1 MKMSLLRLT
10 SNPCLQRLLL
20 VSVFILFMMPSCSN
34 QHKEEQTPIARVFD
48 KYLYED
54 DIVGLV
60 ADNKSREDSI
70 LIIKSYIDNWV
81 REELILAQAEYN
93 LPEEQEAE
101 IDNEVNEYRSSRIVY
116 AYEREL
122 IRQKLDTLVSED
134 EIKGYYDANKKNFE
148 LKDYILRGNYVKL
161 EKNVPKKAEA
171 INWFIDGGEEEFV
184 ELKDYCFQY
193 ASTFIL
199 DTAQWIY
206 FKELQKQ
213 SGIKTLNIENFLK
226 ENQHL
231 QFEDEYYLHLLRIDE
246 YLMKDSISPLAL
258 EKENISNILLNQRKL
273 DLVKTMH
280 NQIYKNALMQEK
292 FEIFLKEE

>member
-1 MKMSLLRLT
+1 MSLPRL
-10 SNPCLQRLLL
+10 SSSCLQRLLI
-20 VSVFILFMMPSCSN
+20 VSVIIVFMMPACSN
-34 QHKEEQTPIARVFD
+34 QQKEEQIPIARVFD

-54 DIVGLV
+54 DVEGLV
-60 ADNKSREDSI
+60 ADDKSPEDSI
-70 LIIKSYIDNWV
+70 LMIKSYIDNWV
-81 REELILAQAEYN
+81 REELILAQAQYN

-122 IRQKLDTLVSED
+122 IRQKLDTLISED
-134 EIKGYYDANKKNFE
+134 EIQVYYDANKKNFE
-148 LKDYILRGNYVKL
+148 LKDYIVRGNYVKL
-161 EKNVPKKAEA
+161 EKNVPKKDQA
-171 INWFIDGGEEEFV
+171 ISWFIDGGEELFA

-206 FKELQKQ
+206 FKELRKQ
-213 SGIKTLNIENFLK
+213 SGIEALNIEYFLK
-226 ENQHL
+226 ENQQL

-258 EKENISNILLNQRKL
+258 EKENIRNILLNQRKL

-280 NQIYKNALMQEK
+280 NQIYKNALKKEK
-292 FEIFLKEE
+292 FEIFLKEK

>member
-1 MKMSLLRLT
+1 MSLQRL
-10 SNPCLQRLLL
+10 SSSCLQRLLI
-20 VSVFILFMMPSCSN
+20 VSVIIVFMMPSCSN
-34 QHKEEQTPIARVFD
+34 QQKEEQIPIARVFD

-54 DIVGLV
+54 DVEGLV
-60 ADNKSREDSI
+60 TDDKSPEDSI
-70 LIIKSYIDNWV
+70 SMIKSYIDNWV

-122 IRQKLDTLVSED
+122 IRQKLDTLISED
-134 EIKGYYDANKKNFE
+134 EIQVYYDANKKNFE
-148 LKDYILRGNYVKL
+148 LKDYIVRGNYVKL
-161 EKNVPKKAEA
+161 EKNVPKKDQA
-171 INWFIDGGEEEFV
+171 ISWFIDGGEELFA

-206 FKELQKQ
+206 FKELRKQ
-213 SGIKTLNIENFLK
+213 SGIEALNIEYFLK
-226 ENQHL
+226 ENQQL

-258 EKENISNILLNQRKL
+258 EKENIRNILLNQRKL

-280 NQIYKNALMQEK
+280 NQIYKNALKKEK
-292 FEIFLKEE
+292 FEIFLKEK